1 MATVKPHPV
10 TGGTADAAGSSPAAL
25 ALPAAIRSS
34 AIAVSGLRKAHGDKI
49 VLDGIDLDVRKG
61 TVFSLLG
68 PNGAGKTTLF
78 NLISGIYLPS
88 AGEMS
93 FQGKSIRRLKPH
105 QISRLGIGRTFQI
118 VRPFQN
124 LDVETNVLVAYGHRF
139 YPSLWKSAGPF
150 RQPEFLKE
158 VQTLIQRAGLQSY
171 TKHTAKNLPLGFKKR
186 LEIARALALEPRLLL
201 LDEPSAGLRFEE
213 SAQLMELIRQV
224 RDQGIGVLL
233 IEHNMQVVMDLC
245 KRIVVLDHGAKIAE
259 GSPKEIRSNPLVI
272 QAYLGKET

>member
-1 MATVKPHPV
+1 MT
-10 TGGTADAAGSSPAAL
+10 L
-25 ALPAAIRSS
+25 
-34 AIAVSGLRKAHGDKI
+34 
-49 VLDGIDLDVRKG
+49 LDVRALSKEFG
-61 TVFSLLG
+61 GLRALDGVSFTCGEGEILGIIG

-78 NLISGIYLPS
+78 NLISGIYPPS

-93 FQGKSIRRLKPH
+93 FQGKSILRLKPH
-105 QISRLGIGRTFQI
+105 QVSRLGIGRTFQI

-139 YPSLWKSAGPF
+139 YSSLWKSAGPV
-150 RQPEFLKE
+150 RQPQFLKE
-158 VQTLIQRAGLQSY
+158 VQTLIQRAGLRSY
-171 TKHTAKNLPLGFKKR
+171 TKHTAKILPLGFKKR
-186 LEIARALALEPRLLL
+186 LEIARALALRPRLLL

-224 RDQGIGVLL
+224 RDQGIGILL

-259 GSPKEIRSNPLVI
+259 GSPEEIRSNSLVI